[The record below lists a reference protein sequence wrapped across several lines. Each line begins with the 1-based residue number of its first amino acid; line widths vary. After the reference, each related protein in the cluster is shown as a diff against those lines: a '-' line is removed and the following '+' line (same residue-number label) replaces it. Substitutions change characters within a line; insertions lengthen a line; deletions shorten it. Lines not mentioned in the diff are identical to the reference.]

1 MLMDGF
7 AIGEGK
13 TMRASLGL
21 IGLLIVLGIGY
32 YIYSSQIGQVAD
44 DKPAIQQINLT
55 AIRSDLLSLGQAERL
70 FFAANGSYATLE
82 QLRSSGVMSSIPE
95 GNRSGYRYTAEVD
108 GASHFRITANPP
120 GSSSGDLPTFSIDET
135 MQISE

>member
-1 MLMDGF
+1 
-7 AIGEGK
+7 
-13 TMRASLGL
+13 MRASLGL

-32 YIYSSQIGQVAD
+32 FIYSSQIGKVVD

-70 FFAANGSYATLE
+70 YYAANGSYGTFE
-82 QLRSSGVMSSIPE
+82 QLRSSNIMSSIPG

-108 GASHFRITANPP
+108 GSSHFRITANPP
-120 GSSSGDLPTFSIDET
+120 DSSNDELPTYSIDET